1 MIQFHQT
8 NCSLK
13 IADEPLAMKQAKLL
27 EDYYQFIHSQESK
40 IINFK
45 KKIADIEQELEHTK
59 RKGNEQL
66 QKAYH
71 DNQEVCKL
79 SEALKEKIE

>member
-1 MIQFHQT
+1 MQEYDLFGKGRISEEQLMIQFHQT

-45 KKIADIEQELEHTK
+45 KKIADLEQELEHTK

-66 QKAYH
+66 
-71 DNQEVCKL
+71 
-79 SEALKEKIE
+79 